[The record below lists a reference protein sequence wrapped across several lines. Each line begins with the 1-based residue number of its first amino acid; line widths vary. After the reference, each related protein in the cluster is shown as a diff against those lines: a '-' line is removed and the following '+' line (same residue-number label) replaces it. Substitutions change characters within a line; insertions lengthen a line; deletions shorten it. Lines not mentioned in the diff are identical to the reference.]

1 MELEDSGGA
10 DQRLVVESTSNRLLM
25 LGNRVLMEAES
36 SSKQGR
42 PLEGSSF
49 GLVVVREDFSA
60 TRSDEISVTRGD
72 TIVVYGLTEDA
83 ACLKVRFERLDS
95 LLGHLGQHVQRKE
108 GCVPTSC
115 IQAGHSCK
123 VEAAFDYVAQSKD
136 ELSFTR
142 GEILALVS
150 YGEDAGWFVAFNGR
164 YGLVPDN
171 YMLHAKE
178 AIASLPPILPPRPS
192 QTCLLVPQGLIH

>member
-1 MELEDSGGA
+1 MEPEDSGGA
-10 DQRLVVESTSNRLLM
+10 DERLVVEGTSNRLFN
-25 LGNRVLMEAES
+25 GVLVEAES

-42 PLEGSSF
+42 PAEGSSF
-49 GLVVVREDFSA
+49 GLVVVREDFRA
-60 TRSDEISVTRGD
+60 TRSDEMSVTRGD
-72 TIVVYGLTEDA
+72 TLVVYGLTDDA
-83 ACLKVRFERLDS
+83 ACLKVRLEQFDS

-123 VEAAFDYVAQSKD
+123 VEAAFDYLAQSKD

-150 YGEDAGWFVAFNGR
+150 YGEDAGWFVGFNGR

-171 YMLHAKE
+171 YVLHAKE

-192 QTCLLVPQGLIH
+192 QTCLLLP